1 MAHIEDRW
9 KHGNDRNRLRWRA
22 RYTGP
27 DGHEHA
33 RSFPKKTDARR
44 WLDQQEAAKIT
55 RTWTDPALGRI
66 RFRAW
71 YQEWWPTVTNLRAS
85 TAARDGHYY
94 RAYVLPRFGDV
105 PLSAITQR
113 EVRQWVAELTGRGLE
128 PATVHKAYQVLS
140 KALRAA
146 VDAELLA
153 QTPCRKVT
161 LPKIEQNEMRFLT
174 PEEIGR
180 LAARIDQRYRVL
192 VLVGAYGGLR
202 FGELAGLCWRHVD
215 LAVGTVEVAEIVV
228 EVEGRLYVG
237 SPKTRSSRRR
247 VSLPTFVAAELTR
260 HAVATADRDASPA
273 PDPDGRVFRAPRG
286 GLLRIN
292 GFRRRVWSKA
302 TTAAGLDGLRI
313 HDLRHTAVALW
324 IAAGANPKLVAA
336 RAGHTSVSFTL
347 DRYGHLF
354 PDADERLR
362 HQLDQFIRNARRK
375 PTAPSRPWRRKG
387 T

>member
-44 WLDQQEAAKIT
+44 WLDQQEAAKTT

-71 YQEWWPTVTNLRAS
+71 YQEWWPTVTNLRVS

-161 LPKIEQNEMRFLT
+161 LPKIERNEMRFLT

-180 LAARIDQRYRVL
+180 LAVRIDQRYRVL

-215 LAVGTVEVAEIVV
+215 LAAGTVEVAEIVV
-228 EVEGRLYVG
+228 EVEGRLHVG
-237 SPKTRSSRRR
+237 SPKTRASRRR
-247 VSLPTFVAAELTR
+247 VSLPTFVAAELAQ
-260 HAVATADRDASPA
+260 HAVAGL
-273 PDPDGRVFRAPRG
+273 DPDGRVFPAPQG
-286 GLLRIN
+286 GPLRIN
-292 GFRRRVWSKA
+292 GFRHRVWRTA
-302 TTAAGLDGLRI
+302 TGAAGLGGLRI

-324 IAAGANPKLVAA
+324 IAAGANPKIVAA

-354 PDADERLR
+354 PDADEQLR
-362 HQLDQFIRNARRK
+362 EQLDRFIRKAQGGV
-375 PTAPSRPWRRKG
+375 TAPPRPRRAKG
-387 T
+387 VRGDLAV